1 MRERADFRA
10 IASWEGGRA
19 SPGPSWGPIRGGR
32 DDALTKR
39 LGSVG
44 EHFVDR
50 GGGHLGL
57 RYPDAPPC
65 EPLSSI
71 AAAREERYRRCA
83 LAAQVSF
90 DDG

>member
-1 MRERADFRA
+1 MAGPVR
-10 IASWEGGRA
+10 GR
-19 SPGPSWGPIRGGR
+19 PGGPIRGGR
-32 DDALTKR
+32 DERNDALPKR
-39 LGSVG
+39 LASVG

-57 RYPDAPPC
+57 LYPDAPPC

-83 LAAQVSF
+83 LDASVSL